1 VIKPKAA
8 LPGNLA
14 VILVGVTAGMPA
26 DNITV
31 QGFVLDGNTPPGSGG
46 FLIVVDRG
54 QRFVVN
60 DVYLVN
66 ATYGVATQGASGV
79 VERCLMTNM
88 GEGVLVFGGN
98 STNWPSDV
106 TVRNTRSVN
115 NFFGGLVFFGSAFS
129 PNTAFPPLA
138 DFGAYTGVFQPV
150 PFSGILNQTVGRVI
164 HNDLSRNTASPTSTS
179 GLRMALIGPN
189 LPAGQAAGNLV
200 MTVNDNRLN
209 DNAHAF
215 VTQVS
220 HFVPVRQTSQ
230 AHSRANSG
238 TTRRWA
244 ASPRKRSLRS
254 LETTRQRCLH
264 CWRPGN
270 TW

>member
-1 VIKPKAA
+1 MTNPTVIKPKAA

-115 NFFGGLVFFGSAFS
+115 NFFGAIVWRA
-129 PNTAFPPLA
+129 
-138 DFGAYTGVFQPV
+138 Q
-150 PFSGILNQTVGRVI
+150 IVG
-164 HNDLSRNTASPTSTS
+164 P
-179 GLRMALIGPN
+179 
-189 LPAGQAAGNLV
+189 
-200 MTVNDNRLN
+200 
-209 DNAHAF
+209 
-215 VTQVS
+215 
-220 HFVPVRQTSQ
+220 
-230 AHSRANSG
+230 
-238 TTRRWA
+238 
-244 ASPRKRSLRS
+244 
-254 LETTRQRCLH
+254 
-264 CWRPGN
+264 
-270 TW
+270 